1 MILSHTEKSLEKLA
15 SITDLKVKFILSNKK
30 NLTLTE

>member
-15 SITDLKVKFILSNKK
+15 SITDSKVRFILSNKK
-30 NLTLTE
+30 KLA